1 MSTRDSKCIE
11 MLNFLK
17 GRTRGGKY
25 KNKKR
30 EKKAKKLEMEFL
42 GQRED
47 AKC

>member
-1 MSTRDSKCIE
+1 MSTRDSECIE

-25 KNKKR
+25 KNEKR

-47 AKC
+47 AKR